1 MVGKHYGLEIIWVFP
16 KWLLFMYTKICLL
29 KSEGFFFQV
38 LETSEVNFRVGNEK
52 GHIPPKDGTHRGGV
66 SH

>member
-1 MVGKHYGLEIIWVFP
+1 
-16 KWLLFMYTKICLL
+16 MYTKICLL

-38 LETSEVNFRVGNEK
+38 LETSEVNFRVRNEK

>member
-1 MVGKHYGLEIIWVFP
+1 MTFIYVYQD
-16 KWLLFMYTKICLL
+16 LFAEEWGI
-29 KSEGFFFQV
+29 FFQV